1 MPVQYNHQIDPQWLE
16 GAQAAIPYI
25 LGTLGTH
32 VPTSVLDVGCG
43 IGKWLKASE
52 DHGIANVYG
61 IDGVDI
67 PEGELLLSRSKFQV
81 VDRRQ

>member
-1 MPVQYNHQIDPQWLE
+1 MSAN
-16 GAQAAIPYI
+16 
-25 LGTLGTH
+25 
-32 VPTSVLDVGCG
+32 VLDVGCG